1 MVPEQRF
8 RHIKIEIFF
17 CDESE
22 CIIIYV
28 TPLNMRQRRDPSLI
42 KMQWKLDHDE
52 VKAHKYISK
61 IDPNF
66 VYEDLYPETL
76 LGLMASC
83 YTYIPYVTIELID
96 DLIERTDPKYFTPHT
111 GSLVDEYRTPLR
123 SLLCNAMKKKGV
135 NGRIL
140 NLVRKLIA
148 RMDFSLPDSVQL
160 VLKMIGVK
168 KTRYDFDAQI
178 LLEYGPDFSAL
189 LTPDL
194 VLKGVLNYSD
204 VIRIN
209 ERQEVANQI
218 DLLYVFNKANV
229 CVDAGIVTELFE
241 FV

>member
-1 MVPEQRF
+1 
-8 RHIKIEIFF
+8 
-17 CDESE
+17 
-22 CIIIYV
+22 
-28 TPLNMRQRRDPSLI
+28 MRQRRDPSLINFEHLI